1 MPEIKLFYPNC
12 NCCSGSGSQSGSGS
26 CSCGFFESVCGTS
39 PVYTNCKTKFHVT
52 VNVSF
57 SACGSTP
64 FGSCGSGSSG
74 SALQS
79 GVVDGEAGSSS
90 GSGSCLEQCP
100 SCCDLVDAKYEM
112 DLECLQAGQNTWAL
126 ISDSLF
132 LDAGNPSLCSTW
144 AVNGATDACKGKRD
158 GCTYFWILASGSTIY
173 NANFGTA
180 IDGGIFW
187 GYSEI
192 FENIVPCN
200 SSINLDSC
208 DPLQVTGKLL
218 ATAALVGGD
227 STTPP
232 GFNYLNMPCFGACLF
247 PEGLESAT
255 LDFINQRFC
264 CIDITFTITEALP

>member
-39 PVYTNCKTKFHVT
+39 PVYTNCKTRFHVT

-112 DLECLQAGQNTWAL
+112 DLECLQAGTNAWAL

-132 LDAGNPSLCSTW
+132 LDSGNPSLCGFW
-144 AVNGATDACKGKRD
+144 AGGGAGDSCKGKRD
-158 GCTYFWILASGSTIY
+158 GCTFFSILASGNTLYSAT
-173 NANFGTA
+173 FGTA
-180 IDGGIFW
+180 IDGGMFW
-187 GYSEI
+187 GWSDA
-192 FENIVPCN
+192 
-200 SSINLDSC
+200 SDSICSGFISVDSC
-208 DPLQVTGKLL
+208 EPLQVSGKLIASASL
-218 ATAALVGGD
+218 GGFSND
-227 STTPP
+227 TNS
-232 GFNYLNMPCFGACLF
+232 FNYLNMPCFGPCLF
-247 PEGLESAT
+247 PEGLDFAT
-255 LDFINQRFC
+255 PISIGERFC
-264 CIDITFTITEALP
+264 CINITFTITEALP